1 MSTIAPKSQIARAVV
16 DTANK
21 FASSS
26 NDTKDQKAGGGDKA
40 KAAPSQ
46 TALEQHISFF
56 ENLAKPGTV
65 NAKNTR
71 GGLEA
76 LGLTGASKAFGG
88 HALTVAFAVPQAGDK
103 GVMAKLKA
111 AASGE
116 LQIDRIDEGV
126 RGVNEKTG
134 ERSDSGVYDDKGNIN
149 AEAFMTMWKD
159 FAGDKG
165 YLNDSDVVALVENKV
180 VNALEFGL
188 LMELAGQ
195 INTDGERVL
204 TPETM
209 ISFYDGALFDE
220 LAKARED
227 GVLLVPTGVQQHDG
241 TKEIAKSLA
250 SMALQNGGAAAGEGA
265 KSIYGAK
272 MTIDVDASLKYQ
284 QKDKSLGPTIK
295 LAGGTALKGLDSD
308 LAQSIGTS
316 LAGTFKAMCPAGK
329 G

>member
-1 MSTIAPKSQIARAVV
+1 
-16 DTANK
+16 
-21 FASSS
+21 
-26 NDTKDQKAGGGDKA
+26 
-40 KAAPSQ
+40 
-46 TALEQHISFF
+46 
-56 ENLAKPGTV
+56 
-65 NAKNTR
+65 
-71 GGLEA
+71 
-76 LGLTGASKAFGG
+76 
-88 HALTVAFAVPQAGDK
+88 
-103 GVMAKLKA
+103 
-111 AASGE
+111 
-116 LQIDRIDEGV
+116 
-126 RGVNEKTG
+126 
-134 ERSDSGVYDDKGNIN
+134 
-149 AEAFMTMWKD
+149 MTMWKD

-165 YLNDSDVVALVENKV
+165 YLNDGDVVALVENKV

-195 INTDGERVL
+195 ITTEGERVL

-209 ISFYDGALFDE
+209 ISFYDGSLFDD
-220 LAKARED
+220 LAKARAD

-265 KSIYGAK
+265 KSLYGAK

-284 QKDKSLGPTIK
+284 QKDKSLGPTLK